1 MIFKTYALYKV
12 LCEHCFLTLQPLN
25 RRRKKFFIS
34 ALCLF
39 LSIKG
44 KINFLQLERYGEN
57 CEQTSHNQFQAGFE
71 FLPFNATLVSQYCS
85 TRTVMP
91 LPLPICPNRAK
102 KPKGL
107 ADSGRVVPV
116 HLSGVWKSAV

>member
-57 CEQTSHNQFQAGFE
+57 CEQTARNQFQDRANARNFIQHTQYNANSRLKTS
-71 FLPFNATLVSQYCS
+71 FLPHS
-85 TRTVMP
+85 
-91 LPLPICPNRAK
+91 K
-102 KPKGL
+102 KTKQPQ
-107 ADSGRVVPV
+107 
-116 HLSGVWKSAV
+116 